1 MTQACLPLHYF
12 SLNFCHA
19 GARAK
24 AVRSRSVGS
33 KAGGRRRSAFAR
45 CFSAGYQGPAEENAE
60 GGPQPIE
67 ALSAANWT
75 IMDKPPL
82 ALDPNFSGG
91 SEDFP
96 ALLRR
101 KGLLQTAPDV
111 AQAAGHSFVPTE
123 STTIL
128 AFKFSG
134 GVLVAGDRR
143 ATAGNTVVYDRADK
157 VLEIDRHSIMAI
169 AGVPATAW
177 EMARVLEH
185 SFQYFRRTQLQEM
198 SVDGKVRALSKLL
211 RDNFG
216 FVMQGVGVVVPIFA
230 TYDPDSNPEAR
241 LYFYDAM
248 GAQFEVT
255 DYAATGSGSPAVRGI
270 LYYENNWGSKKLQEL
285 NEDEAVAIALRAL
298 DTAAEADTA
307 TGGVDRSGKI
317 FPLIKIVSRDGI
329 TTFPE
334 EKVAGIFKQRVA

>member
-1 MTQACLPLHYF
+1 MGTKTRRWRWPALPGHFATGYKGSFKKNAQGRSQSIQALSPAH
-12 SLNFCHA
+12 
-19 GARAK
+19 
-24 AVRSRSVGS
+24 RSVMD
-33 KAGGRRRSAFAR
+33 RSPLGFDQSFPGAADD
-45 CFSAGYQGPAEENAE
+45 FS
-60 GGPQPIE
+60 
-67 ALSAANWT
+67 
-75 IMDKPPL
+75 
-82 ALDPNFSGG
+82 
-91 SEDFP
+91 

-101 KGLLQTAPDV
+101 KGLLSSAVIGPMTRDGTQPQTW
-111 AQAAGHSFVPTE
+111 QPTE
-123 STTIL
+123 ATTIL

-185 SFQYFRRTQLQEM
+185 SLQYFRRTQLQEM

-230 TYDPDSNPEAR
+230 TYDGNSKPEAR

-248 GAQFEVT
+248 GAQFEAT

-270 LYYENNWGSKKLQEL
+270 LYYESNWGVKPLHKLSE
-285 NEDEAVAIALRAL
+285 EEAVSIALRAL
-298 DTAAEADTA
+298 DTAAESDTA
-307 TGGVDRSGKI
+307 TAGVDRTGKI
-317 FPLIKIVSRDGI
+317 YPIIKIVSREGI
-329 TTFPE
+329 TTLPE
-334 EKVAGIFKQRVA
+334 SKIAAVFKKMVA

>member
-1 MTQACLPLHYF
+1 MEP
-12 SLNFCHA
+12 A
-19 GARAK
+19 GAAMPRE
-24 AVRSRSVGS
+24 
-33 KAGGRRRSAFAR
+33 FA
-45 CFSAGYQGPAEENAE
+45 
-60 GGPQPIE
+60 
-67 ALSAANWT
+67 AL
-75 IMDKPPL
+75 
-82 ALDPNFSGG
+82 
-91 SEDFP
+91 EDFP
-96 ALLRR
+96 TLLRR
-101 KGLLQTAPDV
+101 RGLMSQTPLSPGPVDR
-111 AQAAGHSFVPTE
+111 AQFTE
-123 STTIL
+123 THATTIL

-230 TYDPDSNPEAR
+230 TYDFASHEPGPR

-255 DYAATGSGSPAVRGI
+255 EYAATGSGSPGVRGI
-270 LYYENNWGSKKLQEL
+270 LYYENKWGKKPLAKL
-285 NEDEAVAIALRAL
+285 REDEAVTVALRAL

-317 FPLIKIVSRDGI
+317 FPIIKVVSQDGI
-329 TTFPE
+329 STLAE
-334 EKVAGIFKQRVA
+334 EKIAAVFKRSVA

>member
-1 MTQACLPLHYF
+1 MEP
-12 SLNFCHA
+12 SL
-19 GARAK
+19 
-24 AVRSRSVGS
+24 V
-33 KAGGRRRSAFAR
+33 
-45 CFSAGYQGPAEENAE
+45 
-60 GGPQPIE
+60 
-67 ALSAANWT
+67 ALEPS
-75 IMDKPPL
+75 
-82 ALDPNFSGG
+82 FSGA

-101 KGLLQTAPDV
+101 KGLLSPAAMVGSTARPPN
-111 AQAAGHSFVPTE
+111 SREPSWKPTE
-123 STTIL
+123 ATTIL

-143 ATAGNTVVYDRADK
+143 AISGNTVVYDRADK

-216 FVMQGVGVVVPIFA
+216 FVMQGVGMVVPIFA
-230 TYDPDSNPEAR
+230 TYDFNSNPGSR

-248 GAQFEVT
+248 GAQFEVA

-270 LYYENNWGSKKLQEL
+270 LYYENNWGAKRLQKLG
-285 NEDEAVAIALRAL
+285 EDEAVTIALRAL
-298 DTAAEADTA
+298 DTAAESDTA

-317 FPLIKIVSRDGI
+317 YPLIKVVSREGI
-329 TTFPE
+329 TTLAE
-334 EKVAGIFKQRVA
+334 RRIAAVFKQTVA

>member
-1 MTQACLPLHYF
+1 MEPSVVTLDRHF
-12 SLNFCHA
+12 SSP
-19 GARAK
+19 
-24 AVRSRSVGS
+24 V
-33 KAGGRRRSAFAR
+33 
-45 CFSAGYQGPAEENAE
+45 
-60 GGPQPIE
+60 
-67 ALSAANWT
+67 
-75 IMDKPPL
+75 D
-82 ALDPNFSGG
+82 
-91 SEDFP
+91 DFP

-101 KGLLQTAPDV
+101 KGLLATATV
-111 AQAAGHSFVPTE
+111 VPTPTVATPRHNSWQPTE
-123 STTIL
+123 ATTIL

-185 SFQYFRRTQLQEM
+185 SFQFFRRTQLQEM

-230 TYDPDSNPEAR
+230 TYHGDSKPEAR

-248 GAQFEVT
+248 GAQFEAT

-270 LYYENNWGSKKLQEL
+270 LYYENNWGAKPLQKLS
-285 NEDEAVAIALRAL
+285 EDEAISIALRAL
-298 DTAAEADTA
+298 DTAAESDTS

-317 FPLIKIVSRDGI
+317 YPLIKIVSREGI
-329 TTFPE
+329 RTLPE
-334 EKVAGIFKQRVA
+334 NKIAAVFKETVA

>member
-1 MTQACLPLHYF
+1 MEPSQVA
-12 SLNFCHA
+12 
-19 GARAK
+19 
-24 AVRSRSVGS
+24 
-33 KAGGRRRSAFAR
+33 
-45 CFSAGYQGPAEENAE
+45 
-60 GGPQPIE
+60 IE
-67 ALSAANWT
+67 QS
-75 IMDKPPL
+75 
-82 ALDPNFSGG
+82 FSGA

-101 KGLLQTAPDV
+101 KGLLSP
-111 AQAAGHSFVPTE
+111 AATVDPTFRASNSREQSWKPTE
-123 STTIL
+123 ATTIL

-143 ATAGNTVVYDRADK
+143 AISGNTVVYDRADK

-216 FVMQGVGVVVPIFA
+216 FVMQGVGMVVPIFA
-230 TYDPDSNPEAR
+230 TYDFNSNPGPR

-248 GAQFEVT
+248 GAQFEVA

-270 LYYENNWGSKKLQEL
+270 LYYENSWGANRLQKLS
-285 NEDEAVAIALRAL
+285 EDEAVTIALRAL
-298 DTAAEADTA
+298 DTAAESDTA

-317 FPLIKIVSRDGI
+317 YPLIKVVSREGI
-329 TTFPE
+329 TTLPE
-334 EKVAGIFKQRVA
+334 RKLAAVFKQTVA

>member
-1 MTQACLPLHYF
+1 MD
-12 SLNFCHA
+12 
-19 GARAK
+19 
-24 AVRSRSVGS
+24 RSQLG
-33 KAGGRRRSAFAR
+33 FD
-45 CFSAGYQGPAEENAE
+45 QN
-60 GGPQPIE
+60 
-67 ALSAANWT
+67 L
-75 IMDKPPL
+75 
-82 ALDPNFSGG
+82 SGG
-91 SEDFP
+91 ADDFP

-101 KGLLQTAPDV
+101 KGLFTPSTVGAISQNAT
-111 AQAAGHSFVPTE
+111 QQQMWVPTE
-123 STTIL
+123 ATTIL

-185 SFQYFRRTQLQEM
+185 SLQYFRRTQLQEM

-216 FVMQGVGVVVPIFA
+216 FVIQGVGVVVPIFA
-230 TYDPDSNPEAR
+230 TYDGSSKPEAR

-248 GAQFEVT
+248 GAQFEAT

-270 LYYENNWGSKKLQEL
+270 LYYENTWGAKSLHKLSEQ
-285 NEDEAVAIALRAL
+285 EAVSLALRAL
-298 DTAAEADTA
+298 DTAAESDTA
-307 TGGVDRSGKI
+307 TAGVDRSGKI
-317 FPLIKIVSRDGI
+317 YPVIKLVSREGI
-329 TTFPE
+329 TTLPE
-334 EKVAGIFKQRVA
+334 SKIAAVFKEMVA